1 MSSDIRDKAEGIK
14 ASIGG
19 LSQEESLAH
28 FEEQRKQ
35 YEAEYEDFLEHYERD
50 ACYLCGKPFSTIG
63 KGNPCLHWL
72 LRRCKFKKKDFPKV
86 FERFDF
92 YAISAFLRWVAY
104 AESGSK
110 NINNLK
116 EESSDRK
123 IFEVTIKWKNIEWT
137 LDCSSND
144 FAGHAGTKAEFPHW
158 HLQMRIDGQQF
169 INFNDFHIPF
179 SENDQLKIGLEK
191 DPDSGFI
198 HSFGPGGQGM
208 QERMD
213 QLENNFDEFLEN
225 SVSAS
230 DADDGQI
237 HMQSI
242 IKAPDG
248 GISGEKID
256 EALEMAR
263 STGKTL
269 AHCFNVV
276 LKGEDGVSMSTI
288 ASPADS
294 VPEIAKRS
302 ERKRR

>member
-1 MSSDIRDKAEGIK
+1 MSSDLKDKLEGIK
-14 ASIGG
+14 ASIGR
-19 LSQEESLAH
+19 LSKEESLAH
-28 FEEQRKQ
+28 FEDQKKQ
-35 YEAEYEDFLEHYERD
+35 YEAEYKDFLEHYERD
-50 ACYLCGKPFSTIG
+50 MCYLCGKPFSTIG

-72 LRRCKFKKKDFPKV
+72 LRRCKFKKKDFQQIVDK
-86 FERFDF
+86 FDF
-92 YAISAFLRWVAY
+92 YSVSAFLRWVAY

-116 EESSDRK
+116 EESSERK
-123 IFEVTIKWKNIEWT
+123 IFEITIKWKNIEWT
-137 LDCSSND
+137 LDCSHND
-144 FAGHAGTKAEFPHW
+144 FAGHTGTKTEFPHW
-158 HLQMRIDGQQF
+158 HFQMRIDGQQF
-169 INFNDFHIPF
+169 INFNDFHIHF
-179 SENDQLKIGLEK
+179 SENDQLKINLEN
-191 DPDSGFI
+191 DSYSGFI

-225 SVSAS
+225 SVIAS
-230 DADDGQI
+230 DPEDGQI

-242 IKAPDG
+242 IKAPKG
-248 GISGEKID
+248 GIPGEKIN

-263 STGKTL
+263 TTGKTL
-269 AHCFNVV
+269 AYCFSVV
-276 LKGEDGVSMSTI
+276 LKNEGDVSISTI

>member
-1 MSSDIRDKAEGIK
+1 MNSDLKDKAEEIRD
-14 ASIGG
+14 SISR

-28 FEEQRKQ
+28 FEAQKKQ
-35 YEAEYEDFLEHYERD
+35 YEAEYANFFEHYERD
-50 ACYLCGKPFSTIG
+50 ECYLCEKHFSTIG

-72 LRRCKFKKKDFPKV
+72 LRRCKFKKKDFSKV
-86 FERFDF
+86 YEKFDF
-92 YAISAFLRWVAY
+92 YAVSAFLRWVAY
-104 AESGSK
+104 ADSGSK

-116 EESSDRK
+116 EESSVRK
-123 IFEVTIKWKNIEWT
+123 IFEITIKWKNIEWT

-144 FAGHAGTKAEFPHW
+144 FAGHVGTKTEFPHW
-158 HLQMRIDGQQF
+158 HVQMRIGGQQF

-179 SENDQLKIGLEK
+179 SENDQLKISLEN
-191 DPDSGFI
+191 DPDSGFT
-198 HSFGPGGQGM
+198 HTFGPGGQGM

-230 DADDGQI
+230 DPEDGQI

-248 GISGEKID
+248 GIPGEKID

-263 STGKTL
+263 TTGKTL
-269 AHCFNVV
+269 AHCFSVV
-276 LKGEDGVSMSTI
+276 LKDEAGVSMSTI
-288 ASPADS
+288 ASAADS

>member
-1 MSSDIRDKAEGIK
+1 MSSDLKDKAEGIK
-14 ASIGG
+14 ASIGR

-28 FEEQRKQ
+28 FEAQRKQ

-63 KGNPCLHWL
+63 KDNPCLHWL

-86 FERFDF
+86 YEKFDF
-92 YAISAFLRWVAY
+92 YGISAFLRWVAY

-116 EESSDRK
+116 EESSERK
-123 IFEVTIKWKNIEWT
+123 IFEITIKWKNIEWT
-137 LDCSSND
+137 LDGSNND
-144 FAGHAGTKAEFPHW
+144 LAGHAGTKTEFPHW
-158 HLQMRIDGQQF
+158 HFQMRIDGQQF

-179 SENDQLKIGLEK
+179 SENDQLKISLEN
-191 DPDSGFI
+191 DPDSGFT
-198 HSFGPGGQGM
+198 HSFGPAGQGM

-213 QLENNFDEFLEN
+213 QLENNFDEFLED

-230 DADDGQI
+230 DPEDGQI

-248 GISGEKID
+248 GIPGEKID

-263 STGKTL
+263 TTGKTL

-276 LKGEDGVSMSTI
+276 LKDEDGVSMSTI

>member
-1 MSSDIRDKAEGIK
+1 MSSDLQDKAEGIK
-14 ASIGG
+14 ASIGK
-19 LSQEESLAH
+19 LSEEESLAH
-28 FEEQRKQ
+28 FEAQRKR
-35 YEAEYEDFLEHYERD
+35 YGAEYENFLEHYEKD
-50 ACYLCGKPFSTIG
+50 ACYLCGKPFATIS
-63 KGNPCLHWL
+63 KDHPCLHWL

-86 FERFDF
+86 FENFDL
-92 YAISAFLRWVAY
+92 YALSAFLRWVAY

-116 EESSDRK
+116 EESSERK
-123 IFEVTIKWKNIEWT
+123 IFEITIKWKNIEWT
-137 LDCSSND
+137 LDCSNND
-144 FAGHAGTKAEFPHW
+144 FAGHVGAKTEFPHW

-179 SENDQLKIGLEK
+179 SENDQLKIRLEN
-191 DPDSGFI
+191 DPDSGFL

-213 QLENNFDEFLEN
+213 QLENNFDEFLED

-230 DADDGQI
+230 DPEDGQI
-237 HMQSI
+237 HMQSV

-248 GISGEKID
+248 GIPGGKIE
-256 EALEMAR
+256 EALDMAR
-263 STGKTL
+263 TTGKTL
-269 AHCFNVV
+269 AHCFSVV
-276 LKGEDGVSMSTI
+276 LKDEEGVSMSTI

>member
-1 MSSDIRDKAEGIK
+1 MSSDLKDKAEGIK
-14 ASIGG
+14 ASISN
-19 LSQEESLAH
+19 LSQAESLAH
-28 FEEQRKQ
+28 FEDQRKQ
-35 YEAEYEDFLEHYERD
+35 YEVEYKDFLEHYERD

-86 FERFDF
+86 FEKYDF
-92 YAISAFLRWVAY
+92 YAISAFLRWIAY

-123 IFEVTIKWKNIEWT
+123 IFAITIKWKNIEWT
-137 LDCSSND
+137 LDCCSND
-144 FAGHAGTKAEFPHW
+144 FAGHAGTKTEFPHW

-179 SENDQLKIGLEK
+179 SENDQLKISLEN
-191 DPDSGFI
+191 DPDSGFM

-208 QERMD
+208 QERME
-213 QLENNFDEFLEN
+213 QLENNFHEFLEN

-230 DADDGQI
+230 DPDDGQI

-242 IKAPDG
+242 IQATDG
-248 GISGEKID
+248 GIPGEKIE
-256 EALEMAR
+256 EALEMTR
-263 STGKTL
+263 TTGKTL
-269 AHCFNVV
+269 AHCFSVV
-276 LKGEDGVSMSTI
+276 LKSEEGVSMSSI
-288 ASPADS
+288 VSPANS